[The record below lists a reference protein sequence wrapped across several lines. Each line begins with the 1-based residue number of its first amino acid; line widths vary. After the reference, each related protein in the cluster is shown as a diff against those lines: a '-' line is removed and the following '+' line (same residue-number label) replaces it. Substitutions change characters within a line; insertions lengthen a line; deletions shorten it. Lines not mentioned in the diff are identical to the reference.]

1 MKLVIALGGNAILR
15 RGEKGTAAEQRAHV
29 EYAAAHIAGLVAMGH
44 QVAITHGNGP
54 QVGDILLRNECAK
67 ETLPLMPLDICG
79 AESQGLIGYL
89 IQQALENALRSAG
102 VHRRVITLVTQTVIS
117 PDDPAFARPEKP
129 IGPFYSRG
137 EAMAHATRPG
147 WAIREVEPAR
157 FRRVVPSPEP
167 VRIVEQNSLRILFD
181 EGFIVVAAG
190 GGGIP
195 VTADADGTLRGVEA
209 VIDKDLTAEQ
219 MALALAA
226 DVLLILTDVPCA
238 SLHYGTPRAEPL
250 GRVTAGE
257 AERYLA
263 EGHFPEGSMGPKVK
277 ACVRFARA
285 GGRAGIIT
293 SLEEAPRALQGF
305 AGTCITP

>member
-1 MKLVIALGGNAILR
+1 MKLVVALGGNAILR
-15 RGEKGTAAEQRAHV
+15 RGERGTAEEQRAHV
-29 EYAAAHIAGLVAMGH
+29 EYAAAHIAGLVALGH
-44 QVAITHGNGP
+44 RVALTHGNGP

-67 ETLPLMPLDICG
+67 EILPLMPLDICG

-89 IQQALENALRSAG
+89 IQQALENALRRAG
-102 VHRRVITLVTQTVIS
+102 VHRRVITLVTQTVID
-117 PDDPAFARPEKP
+117 PADPAFDRPEKP
-129 IGPFYSRG
+129 IGPFYTRE
-137 EAMAHATRPG
+137 EAMAHASRPN
-147 WAIREVEPAR
+147 WTIHEVEPGR

-167 VRIVEQNSLRILFD
+167 VRIVEQNSLRILC
-181 EGFIVVAAG
+181 EGGFIVVAAG

-209 VIDKDLTAEQ
+209 VIDKDLTAER
-219 MALALAA
+219 MAVALGA
-226 DVLLILTDVPCA
+226 DALLILTDVPCA
-238 SLHYGTPRAEPL
+238 SLHYGTPQAEPL
-250 GRVTAGE
+250 GRITAGE
-257 AERYLA
+257 AERYLQ

-293 SLEEAPRALQGF
+293 SLEEAPRALRGL